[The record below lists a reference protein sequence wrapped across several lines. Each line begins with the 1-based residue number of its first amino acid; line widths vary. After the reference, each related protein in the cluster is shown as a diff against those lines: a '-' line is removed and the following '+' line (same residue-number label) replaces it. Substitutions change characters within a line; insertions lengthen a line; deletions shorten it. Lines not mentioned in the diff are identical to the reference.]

1 MTLMKSLL
9 LGSAA
14 GVVAVASAQGADLP
28 TRKAAPVAEYV
39 KVCNSPAFGAGFVLP
54 GSDTCLKISGGFGV
68 EAIVVQ
74 RTNADI
80 PTSVTPSL
88 ATGNTLR
95 PIGAGVVN
103 PGLNGMFQTTVAN
116 PLERY
121 GLDGRAWVVFDAA
134 NNTPMG
140 WITSEAQ
147 INANTGNSGTGG
159 NGTSLPGNYGG
170 TGAGLDHAWA
180 KWAGLEIHGA
190 DGSLFNIGTNQTMIT
205 DSFGAADI
213 GGTAWIGYVG
223 HFGGGFLAGVAIED
237 ANGHIQNNGTVLG
250 NTYHYSNFPDFTAK
264 LGVEQGWGSAYVS
277 GIIHN
282 TDASNAFWGDPIT
295 GAARIESTDTTGWGI
310 AGAVK
315 FNATPAL
322 TLNASG
328 LYTYGIAKVF
338 AQGLGGASQS
348 PTNLGGTS
356 LGVGVYGNGG
366 LFLAQDAIATPGGGY
381 GIAEV
386 WGANLGAA
394 YQVNPALSLALEGS
408 YGHLNYSADPVIV
421 AKTISAWS
429 IGGDANWKPIAN
441 LTFDL
446 DIMYTAATSDVPTD
460 VVPGAGWNKSSDGF
474 LGRLQISRTF

>member
-74 RTNADI
+74 RSNADVPYWA
-80 PTSVTPSL
+80 PTGPGTPAGGAIVNGA
-88 ATGNTLR
+88 ATGNSLKIVS
-95 PIGAGVVN
+95 PIVQVPVVN
-103 PGLNGMFQTTVAN
+103 N
-116 PLERY
+116 LERY
-121 GLDGRAWVVFDAA
+121 GLDGRAWIVFDAA
-134 NNTPMG
+134 NNTPFG

-237 ANGHIQNNGTVLG
+237 ANGHIQNNTTVLG
-250 NTYHYSNFPDFTAK
+250 NTYHYSNFPDLTAK

-277 GIIHN
+277 GILHN
-282 TDASNAFWGDPIT
+282 TDVSNGFWGA
-295 GAARIESTDTTGWGI
+295 GESTNTTGWGV

-322 TLNASG
+322 TINASG

-366 LFLAQDAIATPGGGY
+366 LFLAQDAIATPTGY
-381 GIAEV
+381 GIA
-386 WGANLGAA
+386 
-394 YQVNPALSLALEGS
+394 
-408 YGHLNYSADPVIV
+408 
-421 AKTISAWS
+421 
-429 IGGDANWKPIAN
+429 
-441 LTFDL
+441 
-446 DIMYTAATSDVPTD
+446 
-460 VVPGAGWNKSSDGF
+460 
-474 LGRLQISRTF
+474 